1 MSPDDIRVPIKAWLR
16 GPTFRRLEHIAAKRR
31 ATIGDLLAELA
42 DRAVEP
48 VEPTKERAR
57 AYVHITTEMRDQIAA
72 LDAVGLGASAIARA
86 VGCSVASVYN
96 HLPKENP

>member
-1 MSPDDIRVPIKAWLR
+1 MSADDIRVPIKTWLR

-48 VEPTKERAR
+48 SKKRPRV
-57 AYVHITTEMRDQIAA
+57 YVHITPEMRDQIAA
-72 LDAVGLGASAIARA
+72 LAAEGLGTSAIARA

-96 HLPKENP
+96 HLPKEQR